1 MKPVEDRLK
10 ALEQQKEQLNDGNRI
25 IESLSASVRK
35 EVLQAIDAA
44 NGTTSVDERI
54 QNLVSG
60 LQSVLDVVVNY
71 GNDFAK
77 EMFVCETKISALE
90 EVIDSYIDE
99 AHEDLAEE

>member
-1 MKPVEDRLK
+1 MKPVEDKLK
-10 ALEQQKEQLNDGNRI
+10 ALEQQKEQLNDGGRI

-35 EVLQAIDAA
+35 EVLQAIDNA

-60 LQSVLDVVVNY
+60 LQNVLDVVVNF

-90 EVIDSYIDE
+90 EVLDSYIDE

>member
-1 MKPVEDRLK
+1 MKLVEDKLK
-10 ALEQQKEQLNDGNRI
+10 AFEQQKEQLNDGSRI

-35 EVLQAIDAA
+35 EVLQAIDDA
-44 NGTTSVDERI
+44 NGTASVDERI

-60 LQSVLDVVVNY
+60 LQNVLDVVVNF

-77 EMFVCETKISALE
+77 EMFICETKISALE
-90 EVIDSYIDE
+90 EVLDSYIDE

>member
-1 MKPVEDRLK
+1 MKPVEDKLK
-10 ALEQQKEQLNDGNRI
+10 ALEQQREQLNDGNRI

-35 EVLQAIDAA
+35 EVLQAIDDA

-60 LQSVLDVVVNY
+60 LQNVLDVVLNF

-90 EVIDSYIDE
+90 EVLDSYIDE

>member
-1 MKPVEDRLK
+1 MKPVEDKLK
-10 ALEQQKEQLNDGNRI
+10 ALEQQKEQLNDGGRI

-35 EVLQAIDAA
+35 EVLQAIDDA

-60 LQSVLDVVVNY
+60 LQNVLDVVVNF

-90 EVIDSYIDE
+90 EVLDSYIDE